1 MNLFKVIENGEKVVV
16 EFKIKFKEVK
26 NVDKDLK
33 ILSKLEFKKLKYNFK
48 YMCFIVYKIFKI
60 YVDEIYVKYN
70 FEVVMKD
77 DNEYKSVNLL
87 EV

>member
-1 MNLFKVIENGEKVVV
+1 
-16 EFKIKFKEVK
+16 
-26 NVDKDLK
+26 
-33 ILSKLEFKKLKYNFK
+33 
-48 YMCFIVYKIFKI
+48 MCFIVYKVFKI